1 MPSVLDSIVIRI
13 EHGQKKASVP
23 AIAVIGDKYSTSLP
37 DPNTRFTSIINDL
50 QAYTKGLFRRKDPSL
65 VEPTGNAFNN
75 CNGQWTEYVYSV
87 YAWNKLADID
97 STQQQDSEYCY
108 VYVKL
113 PSNRNDETSWIS
125 LLTTEHRSRV
135 DNFAYDETHPEVM
148 AAGHKRYLLS
158 SSNPD
163 AVIVKVKQSD
173 LGVLP
178 FDPRTPFNNI
188 SGQTIENLTRV
199 FSSLQGKVDPL
210 TDIQCFISMK
220 GSMRPDRRLQFLHE
234 GNNVKSILLFLIEAY
249 RHNTRNAPY
258 SMDNLK
264 KKFYAVAFDK
274 VSEND
279 QLSMEAAFIGAIH
292 TDKVIW
298 AVDRLFET
306 LRPADVDGQ
315 IAQMI

>member
-1 MPSVLDSIVIRI
+1 MPSVLDNIVIRV
-13 EHGQKKASVP
+13 EHGRKKASVP

-50 QAYTKGLFRRKDPSL
+50 QAYSKDLFHQKDPSIA
-65 VEPTGNAFNN
+65 EPTGNAFNN
-75 CNGQWTEYVYSV
+75 CNGQWNEYVYSV
-87 YAWNKLADID
+87 FAWNKLADIN
-97 STQQQDSEYCY
+97 STQQEPDYCY

-125 LLTTEHRSRV
+125 LLTDEHRSRV

-163 AVIVKVKQSD
+163 AVIVKVKLSEI
-173 LGVLP
+173 GILP
-178 FDPRTPFNNI
+178 FDPRTPFNDI

-199 FSSLQGKVDPL
+199 FSSLQGKINPL
-210 TDIQCFISMK
+210 ADIQCFISMK

-264 KKFYAVAFDK
+264 KKFYAVAFDT
-274 VSEND
+274 VSEKD

-298 AVDRLFET
+298 AVDRLFEI
-306 LRPADVDGQ
+306 LRPSDVDIQIGQ
-315 IAQMI
+315 ML